1 MQMEQSE
8 YPFSD
13 SDDNYQSSEEEVRE
27 INPISKKK
35 IEKKTLR

>member
-13 SDDNYQSSEEEVRE
+13 SDDDYQSSEEEVRE
-27 INPISKKK
+27 VNLASKKK
-35 IEKKTLR
+35 V